1 MKIKTDSRWM
11 VLAAGVVWL
20 GASFAAQA
28 QVASSSEAESAVV
41 ESKIAYPP
49 SLKPLFSEESGYQA
63 RCRFVQALGCN
74 LPEAEVSALLEF
86 IAAAPES
93 VGLTRDQFNS
103 VADKV
108 VIALEQQVEPPSALV
123 DLLMTM
129 FRDQAGDFTWR
140 DYCVQHL
147 GALYA
152 STAADTKREPIRA
165 VWDEAIKPEAKMA
178 GTVVLA
184 LRRNVGQEGIAKQT
198 AADQAAAVALSDQ
211 QPETS
216 RLTAIQVAAELGNRD
231 MLPLARE
238 IVESKQMV
246 SFRMSAMATIGM
258 LGSAADLELLN
269 KYTDSSDMRLRT
281 ASRAAVKKIE
291 ARLGK

>member
-1 MKIKTDSRWM
+1 ME
-11 VLAAGVVWL
+11 G
-20 GASFAAQA
+20 F
-28 QVASSSEAESAVV
+28 SEAEASVV
-41 ESKIAYPP
+41 KSNIAYPS
-49 SLKPLFSEESGYQA
+49 SLEPLFSEESGYQA
-63 RCRFVQALGCN
+63 RCRFVQRLGSN
-74 LPEAEVSALLEF
+74 LSEAEVSTLLEF

-108 VIALEQQVEPPSALV
+108 VIALEQQVEPPSVLV
-123 DLLMTM
+123 DLLITM
-129 FRDQAGDFTWR
+129 FQDKAGDFTWR

-152 STAADTKREPIRA
+152 STAADQKRAQIRA
-165 VWDEAIKPEAKMA
+165 VWDEAIKPEAKKA

-184 LRRNVGQEGIAKQT
+184 LRRNVGQEGISKQT
-198 AADQAAAVALSDQ
+198 AADKAAEVALNDQ

-258 LGSAADLELLN
+258 LGSAADLELLG
-269 KYTDSSDMRLRT
+269 KYTSSSDMRLRT